1 MQKFKNILLILF
13 MFTTLLFSSA
23 KGDEINIV
31 YITDN
36 NYVTYTLLS
45 MKSLLDNNKSNSDL
59 KFFVLTNELTSKN
72 EKRIKDFIV
81 QNNQKIE
88 LINCDTT
95 EIDGG
100 RNMQKGVLPD
110 NEIYLTRIITA
121 KLLIPNLLPS
131 DIDKALYIDSDTL
144 IKSDIKELYDQDI
157 SDYIIGMVID
167 NIYLEE
173 QIEDYKQLKPPYYF
187 NSGVL
192 LFNIAKWREENI
204 FDDVLQFAQEQPKLK
219 YPDQD
224 ILNIVLNDRIKML
237 EPKWNNQYRM
247 WFDDLMI
254 PNINNEGIHHYYT
267 KRKPWNFCP
276 FESNY
281 KRIYLNYWLNSQFR
295 LYILKDILKALYIHY
310 REFITEDKSF
320 LLHTLSQWRKS
331 K

>member
-1 MQKFKNILLILF
+1 

-110 NEIYLTRIITA
+110 NEVYLTRIITA

-144 IKSDIKELYDQDI
+144 IKSDIK
-157 SDYIIGMVID
+157 
-167 NIYLEE
+167 
-173 QIEDYKQLKPPYYF
+173 
-187 NSGVL
+187 
-192 LFNIAKWREENI
+192 
-204 FDDVLQFAQEQPKLK
+204 
-219 YPDQD
+219 
-224 ILNIVLNDRIKML
+224 
-237 EPKWNNQYRM
+237 
-247 WFDDLMI
+247 
-254 PNINNEGIHHYYT
+254 
-267 KRKPWNFCP
+267 
-276 FESNY
+276 
-281 KRIYLNYWLNSQFR
+281 
-295 LYILKDILKALYIHY
+295 
-310 REFITEDKSF
+310 
-320 LLHTLSQWRKS
+320 
-331 K
+331 